1 MPDTLMAAV
10 RVPTR
15 DFCPALRNI
24 RLRMV
29 KRLALIEEELAAAA
43 QPVALLG
50 ARAPR
55 LAKEREEI
63 VAALRRLVVASER
76 GLAPDARVRELEALL
91 DLLPA
96 CVTHRARARVRLLIE
111 GLDSAA

>member
-1 MPDTLMAAV
+1 MPDTLMARERA
-10 RVPTR
+10 PAR

-24 RLRMV
+24 RLRMA

-43 QPVALLG
+43 QPVALRE

-55 LAKEREEI
+55 LAREREEI
-63 VAALRRLVVASER
+63 VTALRRLVAASER
-76 GLAPDARVRELEALL
+76 GLSSSERVRELQALL
-91 DLLPA
+91 ELLPA

-111 GLDSAA
+111 GLDSAS

>member
-1 MPDTLMAAV
+1 MPDTLMARERA
-10 RVPTR
+10 PTR

-24 RLRMV
+24 RLRMA

-43 QPVALLG
+43 QPA

-55 LAKEREEI
+55 LSQEREQI
-63 VAALRRLVVASER
+63 VAALRRLIVASER
-76 GLAPDARVRELEALL
+76 GLAPDERVRELEALL

-96 CVTHRARARVRLLIE
+96 CVTQRARARVRLLIE
-111 GLDSAA
+111 GLDSAS